1 MKRATSRSLTNS
13 PLQEE
18 EITPSQSNKRSS
30 KLTRTYT
37 IQLNSADVSPIA
49 VVPEFITQ
57 LQCASRTK
65 LKITT
70 NQLATMIC
78 SPGPGVSKKP
88 FDLENRKESSIFKFE
103 ASPAIQE
110 VDENDIDDDKTVKS
124 NNFEPVFEEF
134 GVIGL
139 ENLDLKAELMDAD
152 GLGNKVRVEPRMLYH
167 WKSSKTQD
175 SHVDEEDKNS
185 ITGQLKNFIYPF
197 GCFVHSGTFSST
209 DEVSLSQVS
218 DSRSISPTKVGRRT
232 SLKDT
237 KPLAK
242 ENLVHLL
249 VQEYIMK
256 DQLNNDSPNCFFLC
270 FNSDETLNQE
280 KAYKSRYVQLANPNM
295 YYSYYCLMKNELIA
309 LVYHI

>member
-1 MKRATSRSLTNS
+1 MRRATSRSLTNS

-18 EITPSQSNKRSS
+18 EITPSQTNRKSS

-37 IQLNSADVSPIA
+37 IQLNSADASPIA
-49 VVPEFITQ
+49 VLPEFITQ
-57 LQCASRTK
+57 LQSASRTK

-78 SPGPGVSKKP
+78 SPGPGVSKKQ
-88 FDLENRKESSIFKFE
+88 FDPANRKEASVFKFE
-103 ASPAIQE
+103 ASPAIEE
-110 VDENDIDDDKTVKS
+110 VDENDVDDDKTVKS
-124 NNFEPVFEEF
+124 NHFEPVFEEF

-139 ENLDLKAELMDAD
+139 ESSDLKAELMDAD

-167 WKSSKTQD
+167 WKSSNTED
-175 SHVDEEDKNS
+175 SHFDEEDKNS

-197 GCFVHSGTFSST
+197 GCFVHSGTFCST

-218 DSRSISPTKVGRRT
+218 DSRSISPTKAGRRT

-237 KPLAK
+237 KPLVK

-280 KAYKSRYVQLANPNM
+280 KTYRSRYVQLSNSNM